1 MMVMT
6 MMKKI
11 NKKVELK
18 RTDNGYV
25 GAGTYTG
32 QEEVNK
38 RIEKLEI
45 QVNCLRKQV
54 LDLEGKKFHT
64 FDTSEAQRQHVLGD
78 PSLSVSPETYE
89 SNASWRSRTT
99 TTKKEEDDNK

>member
-1 MMVMT
+1 MM

-11 NKKVELK
+11 NKKVELHQ
-18 RTDNGYV
+18 TNDGYV

-32 QEEVNK
+32 QEKIDK

-64 FDTSEAQRQHVLGD
+64 FDSSEAQRRLVMGD
-78 PSLSVSPETYE
+78 PKETLPETHE
-89 SNASWRSRTT
+89 SNASWRSRTIPQP
-99 TTKKEEDDNK
+99 NKG